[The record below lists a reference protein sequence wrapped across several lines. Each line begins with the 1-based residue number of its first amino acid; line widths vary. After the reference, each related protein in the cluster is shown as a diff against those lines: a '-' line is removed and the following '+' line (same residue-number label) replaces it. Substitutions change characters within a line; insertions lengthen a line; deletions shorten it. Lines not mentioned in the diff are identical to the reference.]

1 LKVVLDCETDGLL
14 EEVTTVWCI
23 AVMDVDTEEVTTFSP
38 CHQSLDL
45 SDFNSWLVQ
54 NQVVEIIGHN
64 IIGYDAPVL
73 NRILGVDFSK
83 VRVTDTLVLSRLY
96 DPTRPQ
102 HSLKSWGIELNKH
115 KGDYDDW
122 SKFTGEMLEYC
133 INDIRVTLAMYKVLN
148 AETDSLSAQSVT
160 LEHRTAEAI
169 GRQTRRGWL
178 LDERKAMVLVAE
190 LQSEIVT
197 VTDKVRETF
206 KPLPVFKPL
215 NHPKEKKLNKDG
227 SISARYQKQL
237 DLGAKWVDDVWG
249 YYDYPE
255 FNLGSRQQI
264 GRYLQHF
271 GWKPTQLTETGL
283 PVVNEKTLGE
293 ITDIPEAELINNY
306 LMLQKRYAQVTSWLN
321 ALSDDGRIR
330 GYVNPC
336 GTVTGRMT
344 HSKPNLAQVPAVYS
358 PYGKECRELFT
369 VPRRY
374 KLVGM
379 DASGL
384 ELRMLAHYM
393 NDNDYTY
400 EVLNGDIHTANQRAA
415 GLESRDKAKTFI
427 YAFLYGAGDGK
438 IGEIVGGTARQGAV
452 LKENFLNNTPAL
464 AALRSRVTTAA
475 GKGYLKGLDG
485 RRIKVRSEH
494 SALNTLLQ
502 GAGAVVMKQALVH
515 LEDYANAE
523 GIDYHFIGNI
533 HDEIQTEVRED
544 QATRFGELAVRAVID
559 TTESLNLRCPLDAEY
574 KIGSNWAD
582 TH

>member
-1 LKVVLDCETDGLL
+1 
-14 EEVTTVWCI
+14 
-23 AVMDVDTEEVTTFSP
+23 MDVDTENVTTFSP

-54 NQVVEIIGHN
+54 NHVVEIIGHN
-64 IIGYDAPVL
+64 IIGYDVPVL
-73 NRILGVDFSK
+73 ERLLGVDFSK
-83 VRVTDTLVLSRLY
+83 VGVTDTLVLSRLY
-96 DPTRPQ
+96 DPTRQ
-102 HSLKSWGIELNKH
+102 SHSLKSWGIELNKH
-115 KGDYDDW
+115 KGDYNDW

-133 INDIRVTLAMYKVLN
+133 VNDIRVTLAMYKVFDTKDN
-148 AETDSLSAQSVT
+148 SLSTESVA
-160 LEHRTAEAI
+160 LEHRTAGAI

-178 LDERKAMVLVAE
+178 LDERKSMVLVAE
-190 LQSEIVT
+190 LQSEIVN
-197 VTDKVRETF
+197 VTTKVRETF
-206 KPLPVFKPL
+206 KPLPVFVPL
-215 NHPKEKKLNKDG
+215 NHPGQKKLNKDG

-237 DLGAKWVDDVWG
+237 DLGAEWVDDVWG

-271 GWKPTQLTETGL
+271 GWKPKETTETGL

-293 ITDIPEAELINNY
+293 ITDIPEAELINKY
-306 LMLQKRYAQVTSWLN
+306 LMLQKRYAQVTSWLK
-321 ALSDDGRIR
+321 ALSNDGRIR

-358 PYGKECRELFT
+358 PYGKECRSLFV
-369 VPRRY
+369 VPKGY

-393 NDNDYTY
+393 NDKDYTY

-438 IGEIVGGTARQGAV
+438 IGEIVGGTARQGKV
-452 LKENFLNNTPAL
+452 LKANFLNNTPAL
-464 AALRSRVTTAA
+464 ATLRSRVAKA
-475 GKGYLKGLDG
+475 SGKGYLKGLDG

-515 LEDYANAE
+515 LEDYANKE
-523 GIDYHFIGNI
+523 GLDYHFIGNI

-544 QATRFGELAVRAVID
+544 QATRFGELAVQAVVD
-559 TTESLNLRCPLDAEY
+559 TTETLNLRCPLDAEY
-574 KIGSNWAD
+574 KIGNNWAD

>member
-1 LKVVLDCETDGLL
+1 
-14 EEVTTVWCI
+14 
-23 AVMDVDTEEVTTFSP
+23 MDVDTENVTTFSP
-38 CHQSLDL
+38 CHQGLDL

-54 NQVVEIIGHN
+54 NHVVEIIGHN
-64 IIGYDAPVL
+64 IIGYDVPVL
-73 NRILGVDFSK
+73 ERLLGVDFSK
-83 VRVTDTLVLSRLY
+83 VGVIDTLVLSRLY
-96 DPTRPQ
+96 DPTRQ
-102 HSLKSWGIELNKH
+102 SHSLKSWGIELNKH
-115 KGDYDDW
+115 KGDYNDW

-133 INDIRVTLAMYKVLN
+133 VNDIRVTLAMYKVFDTEDN
-148 AETDSLSAQSVT
+148 SLSTESVA
-160 LEHRTAEAI
+160 LEHRTAGAI

-178 LDERKAMVLVAE
+178 LDERKSMVLVAE
-190 LQSEIVT
+190 LQSEIVN
-197 VTDKVRETF
+197 VTAKVRETF
-206 KPLPVFKPL
+206 KPLPVFVPL
-215 NHPKEKKLNKDG
+215 NHPGQKKLNKDG

-237 DLGAKWVDDVWG
+237 DLGAEWVDDVWG

-271 GWKPTQLTETGL
+271 GWKPKETTETGL

-306 LMLQKRYAQVTSWLN
+306 LMLQKRYAQVTSWLK
-321 ALSDDGRIR
+321 ALSNDGRIR

-358 PYGKECRELFT
+358 PYGKECRSLFV
-369 VPRRY
+369 VPKGY

-393 NDNDYTY
+393 NDKDYTH

-438 IGEIVGGTARQGAV
+438 IGEIVGGTARQGKV
-452 LKENFLNNTPAL
+452 LKANFLNNTPAL
-464 AALRSRVTTAA
+464 ATLRSRVAKA
-475 GKGYLKGLDG
+475 SGKGYLKGLDG

-515 LEDYANAE
+515 LEDYANKE
-523 GIDYHFIGNI
+523 GLDYHFIGNI

-544 QATRFGELAVRAVID
+544 QATRFGELAVQAVVD
-559 TTESLNLRCPLDAEY
+559 TTETLNLRCPLDAEY
-574 KIGSNWAD
+574 KIGNNWAD